1 MAMLDLS
8 EVVKAPPHAVFA
20 AISDFANAPK
30 RCSQIKRVEVMTDG
44 PIGKG
49 TRFRE
54 TRVMFGKESTEEMT
68 VADFDPPRSYT
79 LTGESCGA
87 RFVSVLSVEPADE
100 GSRLRMTM
108 DWKPVTAFAKVMSV
122 LMSWLMMGSCR
133 KMVQRELADI
143 RRSVEAEH
151 NGQA

>member
-8 EVVKAPPHAVFA
+8 EVVKAPPHEVFA
-20 AISDFANAPK
+20 VMSDFPNCSK
-30 RCSQIKRVEVMTDG
+30 YCSQIKRVEMLTEG

-54 TRVMFGKESTEEMT
+54 TRVMFGRESTEEMM

-79 LTGESCGA
+79 ITGESCGA
-87 RFVSVLSVEPADE
+87 RFVTVMSVEPDDQ
-100 GSRLRMTM
+100 GSRIRMTM
-108 DWKPVTAFAKVMSV
+108 DWKPITGFAKVMSA
-122 LMSWLMMGSCR
+122 LTGWLMMGTCR

-143 RRSVEAEH
+143 SRHVEGRH
-151 NGQA
+151 NGHA